1 MKDRIITFVNHL
13 GIPVSKFEK
22 ECGFSNA
29 YVKNIRTGISAS
41 KLSAILKAY
50 PQLNPE
56 WLMTGKGEMLRP
68 SAGANLDFDFS
79 SGKHIQSPH
88 TEITGE
94 SASVAAMQA
103 KIEALEAQVS
113 ALKEDKVRLMNL
125 LDKCI
130 GK

>member
-1 MKDRIITFVNHL
+1 MKNRLLKFIKYLDV
-13 GIPVSKFEK
+13 PVSRFEK
-22 ECGFSNA
+22 NCGFCNG
-29 YVKNIRTGISAS
+29 YVKNIRNGISAE
-41 KLSAILKAY
+41 KFQTIIKAY
-50 PQLNPE
+50 PQLNPQ
-56 WLMTGKGEMLRP
+56 WLITGDGEMLRP

-88 TEITGE
+88 TEISGDA
-94 SASVAAMQA
+94 ASVAALQA